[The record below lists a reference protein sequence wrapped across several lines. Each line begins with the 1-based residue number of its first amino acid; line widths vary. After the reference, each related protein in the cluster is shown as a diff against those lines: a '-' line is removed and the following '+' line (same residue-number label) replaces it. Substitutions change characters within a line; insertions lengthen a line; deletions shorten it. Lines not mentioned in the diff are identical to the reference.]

1 MKGLLFLGLV
11 GAAIYALL
19 VYGHDALKDR
29 HTKISSA
36 SQAQSDQTVSNHF
49 SSWDTYLPTPG
60 SENSQSALS
69 QHGDHAD
76 QDTESQVGDRNQLAA
91 SEDAQVGG
99 SDSSKPQTVSVE
111 WAKVMLAAKMHDQ
124 ASISSPT
131 VRSYS
136 PGTNVQVV
144 RRDGSWVLVSDPIT
158 QEHGWVLDEYLASI
172 GGAGS
177 TQAALESTTEPTE
190 PPSTKAVPKS
200 KKRSLASKRSRPAVR
215 VSNPRSARPIFR
227 GSRDVARW
235 DPWNIP
241 WAGRVDRR
249 RGFQPFLIGRFA
261 QGR

>member
-76 QDTESQVGDRNQLAA
+76 QDTESQVGDRNQPAA

-111 WAKVMLAAKMHDQ
+111 WAKVMLPAKMHGQ

-136 PGTNVQVV
+136 PGTNLQVV
-144 RRDGSWVLVSDPIT
+144 RREGSWVLVSDPIT
-158 QEHGWVLDEYLASI
+158 QEQGWVLDEYLASI
-172 GGAGS
+172 DRAGS
-177 TQAALESTTEPTE
+177 TQAALESIE
-190 PPSTKAVPKS
+190 PPSTKAAAPKS
-200 KKRSLASKRSRPAVR
+200 KKRSLASKRSKPTVR
-215 VSNPRSARPIFR
+215 VSNLDLLSPSFA
-227 GSRDVARW
+227 
-235 DPWNIP
+235 
-241 WAGRVDRR
+241 DRR
-249 RGFQPFLIGRFA
+249 TLRVGTRGIFHGLDALSRGVCFNHF
-261 QGR
+261 

>member
-1 MKGLLFLGLV
+1 MFDGGRVGDLAMKGLLFLGLV

-19 VYGHDALKDR
+19 VYGHHALKDR

-36 SQAQSDQTVSNHF
+36 SQAQSDQTVGNHF

-76 QDTESQVGDRNQLAA
+76 QDTESQVGDRNLLAA

-136 PGTNVQVV
+136 PGTNLQGIKSAC
-144 RRDGSWVLVSDPIT
+144 DGLRT
-158 QEHGWVLDEYLASI
+158 KLRAY
-172 GGAGS
+172 
-177 TQAALESTTEPTE
+177 
-190 PPSTKAVPKS
+190 PSMM
-200 KKRSLASKRSRPAVR
+200 
-215 VSNPRSARPIFR
+215 
-227 GSRDVARW
+227 
-235 DPWNIP
+235 
-241 WAGRVDRR
+241 
-249 RGFQPFLIGRFA
+249 FA
-261 QGR
+261 KHAYIAW